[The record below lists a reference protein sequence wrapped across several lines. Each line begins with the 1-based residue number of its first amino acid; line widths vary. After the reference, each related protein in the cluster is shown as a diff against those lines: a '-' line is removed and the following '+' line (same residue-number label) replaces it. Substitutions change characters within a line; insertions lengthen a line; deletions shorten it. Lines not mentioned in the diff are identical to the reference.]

1 MNKAASD
8 SGRVRSEALRT
19 EFDAV
24 SWLTPRGN
32 RFFVQRRC
40 GHRCFDKSMFIHGY
54 SLKG

>member
-1 MNKAASD
+1 
-8 SGRVRSEALRT
+8 LQT

-32 RFFVQRRC
+32 RLSVRRRC
-40 GHRCFDKSMFIHGY
+40 GHRCFDTSTFIHVN